1 MAKDVEILVL
11 RHQLAVLQ
19 RSSPKPVFTRGDRA
33 VIAALLRLLSK
44 RHRLG
49 LKPLI
54 TPLHRAAPAR
64 KNGTWGYRRIHGELR
79 TMGWKVAASTVW
91 EILKKAQVDPAPQRA
106 DRSWSRSLKARA
118 QGNLTVD
125 VLHMDTVFLRRLFV
139 LFFIEHGTRRVHI
152 AGVTRHVTAEWVTQQ
167 ARNILM
173 SLDDVRTAGT
183 RYLIRDKSATSPRPS
198 TRSSP
203 PSVPGWCPSCPA
215 RPA

>member
-19 RSSPKPVFTRGDRA
+19 PSSPKPVFTRGDRA

-54 TPLHRAAPAR
+54 TPLHRPAPAR

-91 EILKKAQVDPAPQRA
+91 EI
-106 DRSWSRSLKARA
+106 
-118 QGNLTVD
+118 
-125 VLHMDTVFLRRLFV
+125 F
-139 LFFIEHGTRRVHI
+139 VHI
-152 AGVTRHVTAEWVTQQ
+152 AGVTRHVTAEWVTRQ

-183 RYLIRDKSATSPRPS
+183 RYLIRDKPGTSPRPS
-198 TRSSP
+198 TRPSP